1 MILSDAPRTLPHM
14 TPHPWRRLAEDWPD
28 VQVRHV
34 DLGARWELT
43 RWEQPHPVIYL
54 HEKLTQVQRRA
65 AVTHATE
72 HLILGPPPTYLRG
85 AVERRVV
92 AATARYLLPDMGQIA
107 DALATY
113 DARRAAHE
121 LWVPWSVLVDRLN
134 GLTDSE
140 SDYVHARRDQEED
153 VA

>member
-1 MILSDAPRTLPHM
+1 MILSDARRRLPIM
-14 TPHPWRRLAEDWPD
+14 TPHPWRRLAEDWPAVD
-28 VQVRHV
+28 VRFI

-43 RWEQPHPVIYL
+43 RWESPYPVIYL
-54 HEKLTQVQRRA
+54 HSGLTQVQRRA

-72 HLILGPPPTYLRG
+72 HLILGPPPAYLR
-85 AVERRVV
+85 ASVERRVV
-92 AATARYLLPDMGQIA
+92 AATARYLLPDLEALA

-121 LWVPWSVLVDRLN
+121 LWVPWGVLVDRLN
-134 GLTDSE
+134 ALSDAE
-140 SDYVHARRDQEED
+140 SDYVHARRLREE